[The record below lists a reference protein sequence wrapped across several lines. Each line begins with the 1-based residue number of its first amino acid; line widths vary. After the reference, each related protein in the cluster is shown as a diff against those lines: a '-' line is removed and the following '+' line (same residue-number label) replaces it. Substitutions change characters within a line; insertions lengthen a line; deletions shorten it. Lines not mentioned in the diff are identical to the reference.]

1 MAWPRRHISHPR
13 AQGALAA
20 LVLHGVAWALVWPA
34 LNTRPA
40 AAPPERGPALVY
52 LSAPTVGVEAPTVR
66 TDPRPAVA
74 APRRAAPPLS
84 AVTRPGPEA
93 APPAPAPTLLLAV
106 AATPAAPLPH
116 STPLAS
122 APHSGAVASAPPSA
136 APAVAAA
143 LPARPLPGNALPAY
157 PEAAREDGLQGRV
170 RLQLQ
175 IDAQG
180 RVESVQWLQRSGI
193 ALLDLAAR
201 DAARGWR
208 YEPARVGGEAVA
220 SSVSVA
226 IRFQLD
232 QPVSSTL
239 LASQ

>member
-1 MAWPRRHISHPR
+1 MAAPRRLLSHPR

-34 LNTRPA
+34 LSTRPA
-40 AAPPERGPALVY
+40 AAAPERGPALVY
-52 LSAPTVGVEAPTVR
+52 LSTPAPLPLALQATT
-66 TDPRPAVA
+66 A
-74 APRRAAPPLS
+74 APRSATPRWPMPARERAPL
-84 AVTRPGPEA
+84 TPGVA
-93 APPAPAPTLLLAV
+93 TAPAPEPPVLVAL
-106 AATPAAPLPH
+106 AATPVASMPVAAHAPTAAA
-116 STPLAS
+116 STAASSTAAS
-122 APHSGAVASAPPSA
+122 APAPRVA
-136 APAVAAA
+136 
-143 LPARPLPGNALPAY
+143 ARPLPGNTLPDY

-201 DAARGWR
+201 DAARSWR
-208 YEPARVGGEAVA
+208 YEPARVGNDTVP
-220 SSVSVA
+220 STLTVA

-239 LASQ
+239 LASP